1 MATSIQRDSF
11 KKDTYQAD
19 KDKTGSKG
27 YLLSLSAIVRL
38 FMKLSKLLS
47 VTPFSSQDLFGWP
60 SGIALNSPESALFPP

>member
-27 YLLSLSAIVRL
+27 CLLSLSAIVGL

-47 VTPFSSQDLFGWP
+47 VTPSSSQDLF
-60 SGIALNSPESALFPP
+60 